1 MKLLDIFHTQL
12 INKEMLRTVV
22 VGEGRIK
29 SEASYEVETGVDA
42 ITHTHTHTHT
52 HLCSALVKVA
62 CVCVALVTLLSVQ
75 LSLNAV

>member
-52 HLCSALVKVA
+52 PL
-62 CVCVALVTLLSVQ
+62 
-75 LSLNAV
+75 